1 MKIKESRRAS
11 KARKERAANAAVT
24 ARENEVRKDSLYA
37 WVLAAR
43 PKTLSAALSPVAVG
57 CALAV
62 WAGCFKPVPALLCA
76 LFAVLMQIA
85 SNFINDYVDFEKGRD
100 GEDRLGPRRACAQ
113 GWITPKK
120 MKIGAA
126 VVIVLALCAGL
137 PLAYFGGEN
146 MLSVAMLCLI
156 GAYAYSAG
164 PYPLGPKGFGD
175 VLVVIFFGIVAVG
188 FTFYVQSN
196 VWTPQATLCGLAVG
210 FCIDLLLTVNNY
222 RDCEQDRAAGKKTL
236 IARFGKDFG
245 LRLYLAL
252 GGFAVTFA
260 LMLIPHGL
268 KFAGLLPVIFLVPHF
283 MVWMKI
289 GSIREGRALNAC
301 LGMTSRNILV
311 FSALL
316 ALGLLVDAAGKL

>member
-1 MKIKESRRAS
+1 MKIKETRKAS
-11 KARKERAANAAVT
+11 KARKVRKAEAAV
-24 ARENEVRKDSLYA
+24 AENAVRTDSLYA

-43 PKTLSAALSPVAVG
+43 PKTLTAALSPVAVG

-62 WAGCFKPVPALLCA
+62 WAGCFKPLPALLCA

-85 SNFINDYVDFEKGRD
+85 SNFINDYTDFEKGRD

-113 GWITPKK
+113 GWISVKK
-120 MKIGAA
+120 MKIGVA
-126 VVIVLALCAGL
+126 ITLVLALCAGL

-146 MLSVAMLCLI
+146 MLNVAMLCLI

-175 VLVVIFFGIVAVG
+175 LLVVIYFGIIAVG
-188 FTFYVQSN
+188 FTFFVQSN

-222 RDCEQDRAAGKKTL
+222 RDCDQDKANGKKTL
-236 IARFGKDFG
+236 VARFGKDFG
-245 LRLYLAL
+245 LRFYLGL
-252 GGFAVTFA
+252 GGFAVMFA
-260 LMLIPHGL
+260 VMLIPHGL
-268 KFAGLLPVIFLVPHF
+268 KWAGLLPALFLVPHF
-283 MVWMKI
+283 MTWMKI

-301 LGMTSRNILV
+301 LGDTSRNIMV
-311 FSALL
+311 FSLL
-316 ALGLLVDAAGKL
+316 LSLGLLMDAAATLN